1 MKKFTGQDLIDMGAE
16 LYDNKGF
23 TRHDIYTWLTVLF
36 TNGCVAEGVDKS
48 GVFDLIVGQEDN

>member
-48 GVFDLIVGQEDN
+48 GVFDLIVG